1 MRDSHFRQGQGGVN
15 CRAQS
20 TTLAEPA
27 RSPTHKGNSSVT
39 SGGQRQNMLYTLK
52 ARQNQ
57 EDSLNKVI
65 GMLRVFEFDVYALLD
80 PEDTLSFV
88 TPYIVV

>member
-1 MRDSHFRQGQGGVN
+1 
-15 CRAQS
+15 
-20 TTLAEPA
+20 
-27 RSPTHKGNSSVT
+27 
-39 SGGQRQNMLYTLK
+39 MLYTLK